1 MGWIRGSSDVPV
13 GLVPVLALAAAL
25 TACAGTGG
33 PAPPT
38 AAARAREAPMTAER
52 YGAYQAVLRPDPQL
66 RASLTAECVA
76 EVRPRSQG
84 EVETM
89 SALLAVEAGRVVVS
103 FCERTITA
111 IARGDVSY
119 EDYAAVKRGA
129 GSPET
134 IRRLIRALRQGGD
147 ELVI

>member
-1 MGWIRGSSDVPV
+1 MGWIRGSSHVRIR
-13 GLVPVLALAAAL
+13 LVPVLALAALA
-25 TACAGTGG
+25 ACAGTGG
-33 PAPPT
+33 PASPT
-38 AAARAREAPMTAER
+38 TSARTREAPMTAER
-52 YGAYQAVLRPDPQL
+52 YGAYQAALRSDPRL

-76 EVRPRSQG
+76 EVRPRSKG
-84 EVETM
+84 EVEMM
-89 SALLAVEAGRVVVS
+89 SALLAVEAGKVVAT
-103 FCERTITA
+103 FCERTIAA

-134 IRRLIRALRQGGD
+134 MRRLVRALRQGGD